1 MDALREAA
9 LKRTADKVSG
19 LGERPDSVQD
29 ISEGHAS
36 PFGYIRPALFAGQMC
51 DLAAPRKALEFINRE
66 SGRAGDHPINREAPA
81 GECTV
86 LKALAFLAQE
96 GSSVCYRSI
105 RIRH

>member
-9 LKRTADKVSG
+9 LKRTVDNVSG
-19 LGERPDSVQD
+19 LGERPHSFQD

-36 PFGYIRPALFAGQMC
+36 PFGYIRPALFAGQMG

-66 SGRAGDHPINREAPA
+66 SGRAGDHSIHCEAPA

-86 LKALAFLAQE
+86 LKALEVLAQC
-96 GSSVCYRSI
+96 SDFVCER
-105 RIRH
+105 RFRNLV